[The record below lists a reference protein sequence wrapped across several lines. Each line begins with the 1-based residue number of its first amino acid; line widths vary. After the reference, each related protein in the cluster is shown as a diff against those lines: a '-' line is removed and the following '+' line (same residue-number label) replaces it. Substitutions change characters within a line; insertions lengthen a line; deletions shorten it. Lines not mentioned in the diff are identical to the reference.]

1 MLLAQNDANRERQVW
16 QRVRTP
22 SPSFA
27 NMELQKLIRESAELA
42 AVYSRIQNSLT
53 GCSRELA
60 RQLRQT
66 ELSTLHCLRGV
77 GILRHRGGEMVK
89 VWGPERQ
96 DIRKL
101 LESCYHRTH
110 RCAAE
115 YTARSLDAEFGE
127 VFRTLAQQCNSQC
140 ARIAQLLGRIV

>member
-16 QRVRTP
+16 QRVQAQ
-22 SPSFA
+22 SPLSS
-27 NMELQKLIRESAELA
+27 NMELQKLMRESAELA
-42 AVYSRIQNSLT
+42 AIYARLQNSLT

-66 ELSTLHCLRGV
+66 ELSTLHCLRGI

-89 VWGPERQ
+89 VWDPERQ

-101 LESCYHRTH
+101 LENCYHRTR

-115 YTARSLDAEFGE
+115 YTARSLDTEFGE

-140 ARIAQLLGRIV
+140 ARIAQLLGRMK